1 MKVQE
6 FNYAE
11 AFERNLGWLT
21 SEEQK
26 RLQKSWVAI
35 AGMGGAGGAQAQA
48 LARLGVG
55 GFKIADG
62 DHFELSNF
70 NRQTGATTE
79 TLGEPKVK
87 VLRKM
92 ILCINPEAQV
102 ETFSADI
109 SKENIDSFLKSVD
122 LVIDGIDFFEQEAKF
137 LLFKK
142 SYELGLPTLTSCPL
156 GFGASLIIFSPQ
168 GMRAEDYFDLREGMS
183 EKEQRL
189 ALAFGLS
196 PSPLCLKYMDRKA
209 LDLEERRA
217 ASVFP
222 GLLLVG
228 ALAAAEAVKILTGKG
243 RVYSCPHVYQIDLLT
258 QRAQRKYYPWG
269 MKSPWLRF
277 KRWLVLQGWSPGK
290 KRNS

>member
-21 SEEQK
+21 PEEQK
-26 RLQKSWVAI
+26 RLQKSRVAI

-55 GFKIADG
+55 GFKIADH
-62 DHFELSNF
+62 DNFELSNF
-70 NRQTGATTE
+70 NRQMGATTE
-79 TLGEPKVK
+79 TLGESKVK

-92 ILCINPEAQV
+92 ILSVNPEAQV
-102 ETFSADI
+102 ETFSARV

-122 LVIDGIDFFEQEAKF
+122 LVIDGIDFFEQEAKL
-137 LLFKK
+137 LLFQK
-142 SYELGLPTLTSCPL
+142 SYELGLPAITACPL
-156 GFGASLIIFSPQ
+156 GFGASLITFSPR
-168 GMRAEDYFDLREGMS
+168 GMQAKDYFDLREGMS
-183 EKEQRL
+183 WSEQGL
-189 ALAFGLS
+189 AIAFGLS
-196 PSPLCLKYMDRKA
+196 PSPLCLKYMNRKA
-209 LDLEERRA
+209 LDLEEKRT

-228 ALAAAEAVKILTGKG
+228 ALTAAEAVKILTGKG
-243 RVYSCPHVYQIDLLT
+243 RVHSCPSIYQIDLLT
-258 QRAQRKYYPWG
+258 QRTRKRYYRWG

-277 KRWLVLQGWSPGK
+277 KRQLLFQWWSRGK
-290 KRNS
+290 KQNL